1 MREFIII
8 AIELQVLCLYVC
20 FCGYDRAQSE
30 QQLYMVREQLHNYRN
45 KLVSNQCDIS
55 DISERLVK

>member
-30 QQLYMVREQLHNYRN
+30 QQLVREQLHNYRN

-55 DISERLVK
+55 NISERLVK